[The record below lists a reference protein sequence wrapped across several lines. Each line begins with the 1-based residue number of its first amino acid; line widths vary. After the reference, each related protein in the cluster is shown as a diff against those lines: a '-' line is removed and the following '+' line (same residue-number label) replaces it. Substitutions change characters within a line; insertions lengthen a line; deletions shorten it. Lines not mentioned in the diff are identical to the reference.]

1 MSLSSYSNAFTVNS
15 RVSLTTNK
23 HVASMSP
30 NKKVSFLSMS
40 SEDEEIDEKN
50 TIMKSVNKEILYDE
64 KSGRF
69 FESEEECNPQ
79 DEYCVVDQ
87 KTGEMIRLTLEEKER
102 IFLDSLQSYYIN
114 GKQMLSDSEFDLL
127 KADLQWSGSAKVN
140 VNRKEAKYVAS
151 MQAYLKDEPILSD
164 EEFDTLKRELK
175 EEGSQFAVS
184 TEPKCYISTGIC
196 TVTWKED
203 EFRQNLLFL
212 PLGAI
217 TTLLWLGFGYEILGA
232 VVKINPLV
240 LLLFGAYPIYVG
252 TEQLTNS
259 FIFQDAKVAR
269 GLCPACESPQR
280 VYFGNILGVE
290 GFDKTSQTKCTNCKV
305 TYQVQKKSLRAST
318 LPK

>member
-1 MSLSSYSNAFTVNS
+1 
-15 RVSLTTNK
+15 
-23 HVASMSP
+23 MSP